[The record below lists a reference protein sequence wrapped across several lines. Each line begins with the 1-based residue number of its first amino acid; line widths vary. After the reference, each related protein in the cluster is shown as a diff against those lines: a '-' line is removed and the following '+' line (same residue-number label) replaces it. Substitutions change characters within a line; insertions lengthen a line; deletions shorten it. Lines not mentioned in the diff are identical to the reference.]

1 MLRSYIIL
9 ISLITSAVNL
19 HSQSFDSLTSKVFFN
34 VDIDKPNEILISDFT
49 AKPELNAV
57 KLTGWT
63 MYPPTDDKGNF
74 IPFFIY
80 SFSQHPYFLHGIKK
94 GRLTLLTNKDSAHVI
109 GMSLAIS
116 FDSKT
121 AFDTTYQHIKKLY
134 GKYSLK
140 SIRRPNIL
148 EPIVITKFISRNKP
162 NYVIIT
168 RDEDTEGFYI
178 GIDYNYQGYEW

>member
-9 ISLITSAVNL
+9 ICLVTSSNNS
-19 HSQSFDSLTSKVFFN
+19 HGQSFDSLTSKVFFN
-34 VDIDKPNEILISDFT
+34 IDIEKRNKILVSEFD
-49 AKPELNAV
+49 AKPELTAV

-63 MYPPTDDKGNF
+63 MYPPTDVKGNL

-80 SFSQHPYFLHGIKK
+80 SFSQHPYFSPGIKK
-94 GRLTLLTNKDSAHVI
+94 GRLILFTNKDSVQVI
-109 GMSLAIS
+109 GMSLSIS

-121 AFDTTYQHIKKLY
+121 AFDTTYQDIKKLY
-134 GKYSLK
+134 GGYSSK

-162 NYVIIT
+162 NYVILT
-168 RDEDTEGFYI
+168 KDEDAEGFYI